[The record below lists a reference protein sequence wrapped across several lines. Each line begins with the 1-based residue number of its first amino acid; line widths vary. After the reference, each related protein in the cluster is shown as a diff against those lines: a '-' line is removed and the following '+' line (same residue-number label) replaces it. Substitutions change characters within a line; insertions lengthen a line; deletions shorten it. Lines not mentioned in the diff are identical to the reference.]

1 MKLALEIAGGVAT
14 FATIGTIMHLAARR
28 KHFEDGVDRFTD
40 QVAIVESEQLDHH
53 EAILRRLAA
62 ASLVMPEGATPAE
75 LKRKAQAKPKHAS
88 GDALVQLVRKRILDV
103 VDHKDGSRIIT
114 PNSTFIDAVITRPD
128 EAQRIQEQIK
138 EYKPDFT
145 LEELL
150 PYASDPEVAP
160 CRRTC

>member
-1 MKLALEIAGGVAT
+1 MSEKFESDAAAGSRRMKLALEIAGGVAT

-88 GDALVQLVRKRILDV
+88 GDALVQLCEKAHLRRCGPQGRQP
-103 VDHKDGSRIIT
+103 HNYT
-114 PNSTFIDAVITRPD
+114 
-128 EAQRIQEQIK
+128 EQHL
-138 EYKPDFT
+138 Y
-145 LEELL
+145 
-150 PYASDPEVAP
+150 
-160 CRRTC
+160 